1 MSTTKVTIIPS
12 AQLRPAL
19 SSFRAPYSPPGW
31 GVRRGGQPAADGS
44 WGSEVLSPCE
54 PLPSLDTGA
63 GPSSVRGGPRS
74 HPGAVVT
81 RSRRGAHT
89 GKVEAEVGQSHAV
102 PHGHT
107 HHLGHGA
114 PTRDADATLRP
125 HTPVSRA
132 KVEQEESK
140 RAPHRFAVIACWATY
155 MQVFGYTRYIME
167 TNFTGFIFFFFFFS
181 QCSYGDILNHGCGPC
196 GSVARTLPGTEGTE
210 AAWALSPSLPGRGAG
225 QGQDGRV
232 GLSQQGSEHG
242 DRPRQR
248 GATA

>member
-1 MSTTKVTIIPS
+1 MPSGTGLLQFRQPTSSWTNTPVAFRALTTPNPWTEQRQATLTAAGSPEAKGHLCLSPWGEGGGTMSTTKVTIIPS

-31 GVRRGGQPAADGS
+31 GVGRAGQPAADGS

-107 HHLGHGA
+107 HRLGHGA
-114 PTRDADATLRP
+114 PTRDAAATLRP

-140 RAPHRFAVIACWATY
+140 RVPRHFTVIACWATY
-155 MQVFGYTRYIME
+155 TQVFGYT
-167 TNFTGFIFFFFFFS
+167 
-181 QCSYGDILNHGCGPC
+181 
-196 GSVARTLPGTEGTE
+196 
-210 AAWALSPSLPGRGAG
+210 
-225 QGQDGRV
+225 
-232 GLSQQGSEHG
+232 
-242 DRPRQR
+242 
-248 GATA
+248 